1 MILKPAWPPEYP
13 ELSSARLSMRPPIEE
28 DSEMWRELRRRN
40 KVHLQPFEP
49 SWPHNA
55 LLQSFFT
62 RRLRYQKK
70 EWLNDR
76 SYSFFVF
83 LNGNSNADTDKTLVG
98 GMNINNVSR
107 GAAQFASLGY
117 WIDKDHQNQGLM
129 GEVLEL
135 SLKFSFSYLNLER
148 INAATLVDNIP
159 SQRVLIRAG
168 FEEEGFAKAYIQING
183 MRHDHKLYGLNKAD
197 WAACV

>member
-1 MILKPAWPPEYP
+1 MILKPVWPPEYP
-13 ELSSARLSMRPPIEE
+13 ELSSARLSLRPPMES
-28 DSEMWRELRRRN
+28 DSAVWRDLRRRN
-40 KVHLQPFEP
+40 KVHLQPYEP

-55 LLQSFFT
+55 LLESFFT
-62 RRLRYQKK
+62 RRLRFQKK

-76 SYSFFVF
+76 SYSFLVF
-83 LNGNSNADTDKTLVG
+83 LKTGELVG
-98 GMNINNVSR
+98 GMNVNNVAR

-135 SLKFSFSYLNLER
+135 SLKFCFSYLNLER
-148 INAATLVDNIP
+148 INAATLLDNLP

-168 FEEEGFAKAYIQING
+168 FEEEGIAKAYIQING
-183 MRHDHKLYGLNKAD
+183 LRQDHKLYGLNKAD
-197 WAACV
+197 WRPSA